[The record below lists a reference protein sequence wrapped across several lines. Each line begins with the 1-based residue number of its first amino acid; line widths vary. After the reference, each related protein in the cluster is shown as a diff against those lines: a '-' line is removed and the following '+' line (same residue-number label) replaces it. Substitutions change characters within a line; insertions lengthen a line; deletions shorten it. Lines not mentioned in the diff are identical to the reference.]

1 MFDIQNEVLEWGGKK
16 LTIETGRVARQAHG
30 SVIATYGGTSVL
42 ATVVAD
48 REEKKGLDFFPLTV
62 NYQEKAYAAGK
73 IPGGFFKREGRPS
86 EKETLVSRLIDR
98 PIRPLFA
105 DGFKCETQVIATVI
119 SYDNENDPDIVSLIA
134 CSAALTLSG
143 VPFMGPIGAARV
155 GFKDGDFILNP
166 TKEEMETSALD
177 LVVAGTKDAVLMVE
191 SEAKEL
197 SEEQMLG
204 AVTFGQDNFSQ
215 VIDAIISLAEKAA
228 KEPRDFEKKDI
239 SDIENKVSSAIKDDL
254 SEAYKEADKQK
265 RTEKIAEIK
274 KNLISELVSDD
285 DEDED
290 YNESTISSAFKTIE
304 KNIVRNNIL
313 DTGERIDGRDLE
325 TVRPIQSDVSVLP
338 LTHGSAL
345 FTRGETQALVVT
357 TLGTGDDEKFVD
369 GLDETYKERFMLHYN
384 FPPYSVGETGRT
396 GFTGRREIG
405 HGKLAWRA
413 LQAVMPE
420 YDDFPYTIRLVSEIT
435 ESNGSSS
442 MATVCGSSL
451 SMMDAG
457 IPLSKPVA
465 GIAMG
470 LIKED
475 DRVAVL
481 SDILGD
487 EDHLGDMDFKVA
499 GTNDGITSLQMDI
512 KITGITKDIMETA
525 LSQAKNGRIHILEE
539 MAKALDKARDTV
551 NSNAPR
557 IETIN
562 VPTDKIREVIGA
574 GGKVIR
580 EIVEESGAKVDIN
593 DDGIVKIASNNAEA
607 IEKALEMINSI
618 VAEPEVGT
626 IYEGKVVKIMDFGAF
641 VNFFG
646 KKDGLVHISQLSTER
661 VNKVT
666 DVVSE
671 GDIVKVKFVG
681 FDRGKVKLSMKNID
695 QETGEESVSENK
707 KEDKK
712 ANKKEDKKEN
722 KKEDKKANKKEDKKE
737 NSDIEKEDS

>member
-274 KNLISELVSDD
+274 KL
-285 DEDED
+285 
-290 YNESTISSAFKTIE
+290 
-304 KNIVRNNIL
+304 
-313 DTGERIDGRDLE
+313 
-325 TVRPIQSDVSVLP
+325 
-338 LTHGSAL
+338 
-345 FTRGETQALVVT
+345 
-357 TLGTGDDEKFVD
+357 
-369 GLDETYKERFMLHYN
+369 
-384 FPPYSVGETGRT
+384 
-396 GFTGRREIG
+396 
-405 HGKLAWRA
+405 
-413 LQAVMPE
+413 
-420 YDDFPYTIRLVSEIT
+420 
-435 ESNGSSS
+435 
-442 MATVCGSSL
+442 SL
-451 SMMDAG
+451 
-457 IPLSKPVA
+457 
-465 GIAMG
+465 
-470 LIKED
+470 
-475 DRVAVL
+475 
-481 SDILGD
+481 
-487 EDHLGDMDFKVA
+487 
-499 GTNDGITSLQMDI
+499 
-512 KITGITKDIMETA
+512 
-525 LSQAKNGRIHILEE
+525 IHI
-539 MAKALDKARDTV
+539 
-551 NSNAPR
+551 
-557 IETIN
+557 
-562 VPTDKIREVIGA
+562 
-574 GGKVIR
+574 
-580 EIVEESGAKVDIN
+580 
-593 DDGIVKIASNNAEA
+593 
-607 IEKALEMINSI
+607 
-618 VAEPEVGT
+618 
-626 IYEGKVVKIMDFGAF
+626 
-641 VNFFG
+641 
-646 KKDGLVHISQLSTER
+646 
-661 VNKVT
+661 
-666 DVVSE
+666 
-671 GDIVKVKFVG
+671 
-681 FDRGKVKLSMKNID
+681 
-695 QETGEESVSENK
+695 
-707 KEDKK
+707 
-712 ANKKEDKKEN
+712 
-722 KKEDKKANKKEDKKE
+722 
-737 NSDIEKEDS
+737 

>member
-42 ATVVAD
+42 ATVVSD
-48 REEKKGLDFFPLTV
+48 RDEKKDIDFFPLTV

-119 SYDNENDPDIVSLIA
+119 SYDTENDPDIVAMIA

-155 GFKDGDFILNP
+155 GFKDGEYILNP
-166 TKEEMETSALD
+166 KRSEMDDSDLD

-197 SEEQMLG
+197 SEEVMLG
-204 AVTFGQDNFSQ
+204 AVTFGQDNFGQ
-215 VIDAIISLAEKAA
+215 VIDAI
-228 KEPRDFEKKDI
+228 
-239 SDIENKVSSAIKDDL
+239 VVTDDL
-254 SEAYKEADKQK
+254 SAAYKEADKQK
-265 RTEKIAEIK
+265 RTDKIAEIK
-274 KNLISELVSDD
+274 KNLITELVSENG
-285 DEDED
+285 EDEGLS
-290 YNESTISSAFKTIE
+290 ESEVSTAFKTVE

-325 TVRPIQSDVSVLP
+325 TVRPIQSDVSILP

-369 GLDETYKERFMLHYN
+369 GLDETYKEQFMLHYN

-413 LQAVMPE
+413 LKAVMPE
-420 YDDFPYTIRLVSEIT
+420 YETFPYTIRLVSEIT

-475 DRVAVL
+475 DRIAVL

-539 MAKALDKARDTV
+539 MAKAIDKARDTV

-593 DDGIVKIASNNAEA
+593 DDGVVKIASNNADA

-646 KKDGLVHISQLSTER
+646 KRDGLVHISQLANER

-666 DVVSE
+666 DIVNE
-671 GDIVKVKFVG
+671 GDMVKVKFVG

-695 QETGEESVSENK
+695 QETGEEK
-707 KEDKK
+707 KTDK
-712 ANKKEDKKEN
+712 NT
-722 KKEDKKANKKEDKKE
+722 
-737 NSDIEKEDS
+737 EKED

>member
-177 LVVAGTKDAVLMVE
+177 LVVAGTKDAVLMVD

-204 AVTFGQDNFSQ
+204 AGTFGQDNFSQ

-239 SDIENKVSSAIKDDL
+239 SDIENKVSSAIKGDL

-557 IETIN
+557 IETIS

-722 KKEDKKANKKEDKKE
+722 
-737 NSDIEKEDS
+737 SDIEKEDS